1 MQNNRIGSY
10 RVPKN
15 TLCSHWCNSQN
26 IWSIWR
32 RTPCFTR
39 SLSGIERFQPIFAV
53 QSIAICCL
61 RARHTIIYLARLNRL
76 PDFVSRHALLQ
87 SSSVHKLYAYIKF
100 DWSNN
105 THLRTVWNVIS
116 ERTEIR
122 HMYVQGRY
130 SWSPNQTGVVLQLD
144 QICNCCLGY

>member
-100 DWSNN
+100 DWSKQHTFANGVKCN
-105 THLRTVWNVIS
+105 QRTYRNPSHV
-116 ERTEIR
+116 RPR
-122 HMYVQGRY
+122 KVQLEEGH
-130 SWSPNQTGVVLQLD
+130 QTNWCSFAVEPFGSNL
-144 QICNCCLGY
+144 